1 MRRRLTVSLIAAL
14 TMMPLPAPADGGR
27 GGVAPCVEVVTF
39 RLVAG
44 SEPAAFLEAARATEA
59 PLRGQPGFLRR
70 RLVLGADGQWTD
82 WVEWRDAASAQA
94 AAAAMMEVPAFGPFM
109 AMIDG
114 SSVVMRH
121 EALAFAMD

>member
-1 MRRRLTVSLIAAL
+1 M
-14 TMMPLPAPADGGR
+14 
-27 GGVAPCVEVVTF
+27 TF

>member
-14 TMMPLPAPADGGR
+14 TMLPLPAPADGGR
-27 GGVAPCVEVVTF
+27 GGVATCVEMVNF

-44 SEPAAFLEAARATEA
+44 TDPAAFLEAARATEA
-59 PLRGQPGFLRR
+59 PLRALPGFLRR

-82 WVEWRDAASAQA
+82 REEWRDAASAQA
-94 AAAAMMEVPAFGPFM
+94 AGAMMETPAFGAFM

-114 SSVVMRH
+114 ASVVMRH